1 MTSHYQHTLFL
12 CIEGFFPKQIAYYL
26 LSKGLCS
33 SVEQLYEGKTNESNL
48 KVVRVTFTDEGFVS
62 EDPENPL
69 PKGTT
74 GSALRIDN
82 AENGKTIWIREPW
95 SMISYLEE
103 VFPSNDTNKY
113 RQMWAADPVERAISR
128 DIICYVYSSIE
139 LGSVWLSNSAPFTW
153 TYRKIPE
160 EERSI
165 GVGRRARREFE
176 GLFKKLQNVAA
187 ENLAKTGWLSPAA
200 DGGPGLADCILSS
213 IVRHTELAWSEFIL
227 EDEPLEDLREWYEK
241 FQTLWF
247 WDELEEKDRFPDV
260 LRQGKGSVH
269 K

>member
-1 MTSHYQHTLFL
+1 MTTQYQHTLFL
-12 CIEGFFPKQIAYYL
+12 CIEGFFPKQIAFYL
-26 LSKGLCS
+26 LSKGICS
-33 SVEQLYEGKTNESNL
+33 SVEQLYEGKTNEPNL
-48 KVVRVTFTDEGFVS
+48 KAVRVTFTDEGFVS

-74 GSALRIDN
+74 GSALRLDN
-82 AENGKTIWIREPW
+82 AEDDKPVWIREPW

-103 VFPSNDTNKY
+103 VFPGTDDNNY
-113 RQMWAADPVERAISR
+113 RQMWATDAVERAVSR
-128 DIICYVYSSIE
+128 DIISYVHSSIE
-139 LGSVWLSNSAPFTW
+139 QGNTWLSNSAPFTW

-176 GLFKKLQNVAA
+176 GLFKKLQGVAT
-187 ENLAKTGWLSPAA
+187 ENLTKTGWLTPVA
-200 DGGPGLADCILSS
+200 DGGPGMADCILAST
-213 IVRHTELAWSEFIL
+213 VRHTELAWSEFIL
-227 EDEPLEDLREWYEK
+227 EDEPLEELRKWYEK
-241 FQTLWF
+241 FQTVWF
-247 WDELEEKDRFPDV
+247 WNELEEADRFPDV

>member
-1 MTSHYQHTLFL
+1 MTSHHQHTLFL

-62 EDPENPL
+62 EDFEHPL

-82 AENGKTIWIREPW
+82 AEDDKTIWIREPW
-95 SMISYLEE
+95 SMVSYLEE
-103 VFPSNDTNKY
+103 IFPRNETNKY
-113 RQMWAADPVERAISR
+113 RQMWAVDPVEKAISR
-128 DIICYVYSSIE
+128 DIIRYVYSSIE
-139 LGSVWLSNSAPFTW
+139 LGGVWLSNSAPFTW
-153 TYRKIPE
+153 TFRKIPE
-160 EERSI
+160 DERSI

-176 GLFKKLQNVAA
+176 GLFKKLQSVAA
-187 ENLAKTGWLSPAA
+187 ENFAKTGWLTPAA
-200 DGGPGLADCILSS
+200 GGGPGLADCILAS
-213 IVRHTELAWSEFIL
+213 IVRHTELAWSEFIF
-227 EDEPLEDLREWYEK
+227 EDEPLGDLRAWYEK
-241 FQTLWF
+241 FQTVWF
-247 WDELEEKDRFPDV
+247 WDGLEERDRFPDV